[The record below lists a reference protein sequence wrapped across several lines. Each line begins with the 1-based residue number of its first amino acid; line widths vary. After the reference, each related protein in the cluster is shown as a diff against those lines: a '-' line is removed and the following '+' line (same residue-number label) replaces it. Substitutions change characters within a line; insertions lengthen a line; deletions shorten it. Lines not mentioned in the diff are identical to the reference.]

1 MDFICSHRQFNKLI
15 LPFNA
20 EFYCC
25 ATATRSTTE
34 AASKKKTVKN
44 TGANKSGL
52 DRAGV
57 SVQYILV
64 RVYPGGLRLSG
75 SSRLS

>member
-1 MDFICSHRQFNKLI
+1 MLSLDIKGKRYYRISFKEHGYAAGVISAI
-15 LPFNA
+15 L
-20 EFYCC
+20 
-25 ATATRSTTE
+25 
-34 AASKKKTVKN
+34 AASRKKRTVKN

-52 DRAGV
+52 DRAEV